1 MVRRHAGQWAAIATD
16 DYPAT
21 VPFLEFCEATE
32 LVEHL
37 NRRLEPR
44 VRAIRPRGLR
54 PARGHIALDGAEI
67 PYGWPERMVRLGAAM
82 VPETRDIFPD
92 LTVAE
97 NLKLGAFTRR
107 RDAAGVAEDHARA
120 VALFPVLGE
129 RAAQSAGTLS
139 GGEQQMLAIARALMS
154 RPRLLLL
161 DEPSLGLAPAIIERI
176 FVMIAELKRSGL
188 TILLVEQN
196 AAHALAIA
204 DRAYVLRLGEV
215 AASGPAA
222 EICAATD
229 LKALYLGG
237 RDAAWRRRMTA
248 AIQFVIDVL
257 SLGGAYALMAL
268 GLVIVYGILRLVNFA
283 YGELIMVAGYTL
295 FLIGGSPVPWL
306 VMAGSRC
313 SRRSRPASSP
323 TMSPSAPCARNRS
336 PRC

>member
-1 MVRRHAGQWAAIATD
+1 MLEVSGLAVRYGAIRAVRGVSLSVAAGELAVLLGANGAGKSSTLKAIAG
-16 DYPAT
+16 A
-21 VPFLEFCEATE
+21 
-32 LVEHL
+32 
-37 NRRLEPR
+37 
-44 VRAIRPRGLR
+44 LR
-54 PARGHIALDGAEI
+54 PSSGRITLGGAEV
-67 PYGWPERMVRLGAAM
+67 PYGWPERIVRLGAAM

-107 RDAAGVAEDHARA
+107 RDPAGVAADLGRV

-129 RAAQSAGTLS
+129 RGGQPAGTLS

-176 FVMIAELKRSGL
+176 FAMIAELKRSGL

-215 AASGPAA
+215 AASGSAD
-222 EICAATD
+222 EIRAATD

-237 RDAAWRRRMTA
+237 
-248 AIQFVIDVL
+248 
-257 SLGGAYALMAL
+257 
-268 GLVIVYGILRLVNFA
+268 
-283 YGELIMVAGYTL
+283 
-295 FLIGGSPVPWL
+295 
-306 VMAGSRC
+306 
-313 SRRSRPASSP
+313 
-323 TMSPSAPCARNRS
+323 
-336 PRC
+336 

>member
-1 MVRRHAGQWAAIATD
+1 MLEVSDLEVRYGAIRAVRGVSLSVAAGELAVLLGANGSGKSSTLKAIAG
-16 DYPAT
+16 
-21 VPFLEFCEATE
+21 V
-32 LVEHL
+32 
-37 NRRLEPR
+37 
-44 VRAIRPRGLR
+44 LR
-54 PARGHIALDGAEI
+54 PARGHIALGGAEI

-107 RDAAGVAEDHARA
+107 HDAAGVAEDHARV

-222 EICAATD
+222 EIRAATD

-237 RDAAWRRRMTA
+237 
-248 AIQFVIDVL
+248 
-257 SLGGAYALMAL
+257 
-268 GLVIVYGILRLVNFA
+268 
-283 YGELIMVAGYTL
+283 
-295 FLIGGSPVPWL
+295 
-306 VMAGSRC
+306 
-313 SRRSRPASSP
+313 
-323 TMSPSAPCARNRS
+323 
-336 PRC
+336 

>member
-1 MVRRHAGQWAAIATD
+1 MLEVSGLEVRYGAIRAVRGVSLSVAAGELAVLLGANGAGKSSTLKAIAG
-16 DYPAT
+16 
-21 VPFLEFCEATE
+21 V
-32 LVEHL
+32 
-37 NRRLEPR
+37 
-44 VRAIRPRGLR
+44 LR
-54 PARGHIALDGAEI
+54 PARGRIMVDGAEV

-92 LTVAE
+92 LTVAQ

-107 RDAAGVAEDHARA
+107 RDPAGMAEDHARV

-129 RAAQSAGTLS
+129 RAGQSAGTLS

-176 FVMIAELKRSGL
+176 FGLIAELKRSGL

-222 EICAATD
+222 EIRAATD

-237 RDAAWRRRMTA
+237 
-248 AIQFVIDVL
+248 
-257 SLGGAYALMAL
+257 
-268 GLVIVYGILRLVNFA
+268 
-283 YGELIMVAGYTL
+283 
-295 FLIGGSPVPWL
+295 
-306 VMAGSRC
+306 
-313 SRRSRPASSP
+313 
-323 TMSPSAPCARNRS
+323 
-336 PRC
+336 

>member
-1 MVRRHAGQWAAIATD
+1 MLEVRGLEVRYGAIRAVRGVSLSVAAGELAVLLGANGAGKSSTLKAIAG
-16 DYPAT
+16 
-21 VPFLEFCEATE
+21 V
-32 LVEHL
+32 
-37 NRRLEPR
+37 
-44 VRAIRPRGLR
+44 LR
-54 PARGHIALDGAEI
+54 PARGCITLGGAEV

-107 RDAAGVAEDHARA
+107 HDAVGVAEDHARVA
-120 VALFPVLGE
+120 ALFPVLGE
-129 RAAQSAGTLS
+129 RAGQPAGTLS

-204 DRAYVLRLGEV
+204 DRAYVRRLGEV
-215 AASGPAA
+215 AASGSAD
-222 EICAATD
+222 EIRAATD

-237 RDAAWRRRMTA
+237 
-248 AIQFVIDVL
+248 
-257 SLGGAYALMAL
+257 
-268 GLVIVYGILRLVNFA
+268 
-283 YGELIMVAGYTL
+283 
-295 FLIGGSPVPWL
+295 
-306 VMAGSRC
+306 
-313 SRRSRPASSP
+313 
-323 TMSPSAPCARNRS
+323 
-336 PRC
+336 

>member
-1 MVRRHAGQWAAIATD
+1 MLEVSGLEVRYGAIRAVRGVSLSVAAGELAVLLGANGAGKSSTLKAIAG
-16 DYPAT
+16 
-21 VPFLEFCEATE
+21 V
-32 LVEHL
+32 
-37 NRRLEPR
+37 
-44 VRAIRPRGLR
+44 LR
-54 PARGHIALDGAEI
+54 PARGRIALGGAEV
-67 PYGWPERMVRLGAAM
+67 PYGWPERMVRQGAAM

-107 RDAAGVAEDHARA
+107 GDAAGVAEDHAR
-120 VALFPVLGE
+120 VVTLFPVLGE
-129 RAAQSAGTLS
+129 RAGQPAGTLS

-176 FVMIAELKRSGL
+176 FKMIAELKQSGL

-222 EICAATD
+222 EIRAATD

-237 RDAAWRRRMTA
+237 
-248 AIQFVIDVL
+248 
-257 SLGGAYALMAL
+257 
-268 GLVIVYGILRLVNFA
+268 
-283 YGELIMVAGYTL
+283 
-295 FLIGGSPVPWL
+295 
-306 VMAGSRC
+306 
-313 SRRSRPASSP
+313 
-323 TMSPSAPCARNRS
+323 
-336 PRC
+336 

>member
-1 MVRRHAGQWAAIATD
+1 MLEVSDLEVRYGAIRAVRGVSLSVAAGELAVLLGANGAGKSSTLKAIA
-16 DYPAT
+16 
-21 VPFLEFCEATE
+21 
-32 LVEHL
+32 
-37 NRRLEPR
+37 
-44 VRAIRPRGLR
+44 G
-54 PARGHIALDGAEI
+54 
-67 PYGWPERMVRLGAAM
+67 
-82 VPETRDIFPD
+82 ETRDIFPD

-107 RDAAGVAEDHARA
+107 HDAAGVAEDHARV

-129 RAAQSAGTLS
+129 RAGQPAGTLS

-204 DRAYVLRLGEV
+204 DRAYVLRLGSV

-222 EICAATD
+222 EIRAATD

-237 RDAAWRRRMTA
+237 
-248 AIQFVIDVL
+248 
-257 SLGGAYALMAL
+257 
-268 GLVIVYGILRLVNFA
+268 
-283 YGELIMVAGYTL
+283 
-295 FLIGGSPVPWL
+295 
-306 VMAGSRC
+306 
-313 SRRSRPASSP
+313 
-323 TMSPSAPCARNRS
+323 
-336 PRC
+336 

>member
-1 MVRRHAGQWAAIATD
+1 MLEVAGLEVRYGAIRAVRGISLSVAAGELAVLLGANGAGKSSTLKAIAG
-16 DYPAT
+16 A
-21 VPFLEFCEATE
+21 
-32 LVEHL
+32 
-37 NRRLEPR
+37 
-44 VRAIRPRGLR
+44 LR
-54 PARGHIALDGAEI
+54 PSGGRITLDGAEV

-107 RDAAGVAEDHARA
+107 RDHAGVAADLARV

-129 RAAQSAGTLS
+129 RGGQPAGTLS

-176 FVMIAELKRSGL
+176 FAMIAELKRGGL

-215 AASGPAA
+215 AASGSAG
-222 EICAATD
+222 EIRAATD

-237 RDAAWRRRMTA
+237 
-248 AIQFVIDVL
+248 
-257 SLGGAYALMAL
+257 
-268 GLVIVYGILRLVNFA
+268 
-283 YGELIMVAGYTL
+283 
-295 FLIGGSPVPWL
+295 
-306 VMAGSRC
+306 
-313 SRRSRPASSP
+313 
-323 TMSPSAPCARNRS
+323 
-336 PRC
+336 

>member
-1 MVRRHAGQWAAIATD
+1 MLEVTDLEVRYGAIRAVRGVSLSVAAGELAVLLGANGAGKSSTLKAIAG
-16 DYPAT
+16 
-21 VPFLEFCEATE
+21 V
-32 LVEHL
+32 
-37 NRRLEPR
+37 
-44 VRAIRPRGLR
+44 LR
-54 PARGHIALDGAEI
+54 PTRGRIRLGGAEV

-107 RDAAGVAEDHARA
+107 RDPAGLAEAHAR
-120 VALFPVLGE
+120 VIDLFPVLGE
-129 RAAQSAGTLS
+129 RAAQPAGTLS

-222 EICAATD
+222 EIRAATD

-237 RDAAWRRRMTA
+237 
-248 AIQFVIDVL
+248 
-257 SLGGAYALMAL
+257 
-268 GLVIVYGILRLVNFA
+268 
-283 YGELIMVAGYTL
+283 
-295 FLIGGSPVPWL
+295 
-306 VMAGSRC
+306 
-313 SRRSRPASSP
+313 
-323 TMSPSAPCARNRS
+323 
-336 PRC
+336 